1 MSYYEDY
8 WEKNSNWSPSAG
20 GLRENEADFF
30 ERYCGEGVTV
40 LDYGCGDA
48 FRYGG
53 RLVERKADYRGFDI
67 SHVAVEAARGRGI
80 NVGLLSDDG
89 KTSLSDGQAQTAL
102 CFEVLEHLMRPD
114 VAVAEIY
121 RCLGKDGVFLMS
133 VPNPGFVPQ
142 RFEFFLT
149 GFLCPGGSPETSRRC
164 PWKDAHIR
172 FYNTWM
178 LRKLLKEAGFRDIQF
193 IGCRF
198 SIGHFPVIYRK
209 PGLKRFFDLIS
220 LPLYWLGK
228 VFPSWFSGTFYVKA
242 IK

>member
-8 WEKNSNWSPSAG
+8 WVKSAAWSPSAG
-20 GLRENEADFF
+20 GLRENEAKLFAAH
-30 ERYCGEGVTV
+30 CGPGVTV

-53 RLVERKADYRGFDI
+53 KLVEGKTDYRGFDI
-67 SHVAVEAARGRGI
+67 STVAVESAKSRGI
-80 NVGLLSDDG
+80 NVGLLSEDG
-89 KTSLSDGQAQTAL
+89 RTSLEDGQAQTAL

-114 VAVAEIY
+114 IAVAEIY

-133 VPNPGFVPQ
+133 VPNPGFIPQ

-149 GFLCPGGSPETSRRC
+149 GFLCPGGSPETSRRS

-172 FYNTWM
+172 FYNTRM
-178 LRKLLKEAGFRDIQF
+178 LKKLLKEAGFKDIHF
-193 IGCRF
+193 VGCRF

-209 PGLKRFFDLIS
+209 PGLKRFFDVLS
-220 LPLYWLGK
+220 LPICWLGK
-228 VFPSWFSGTFYVKA
+228 LVPSWFSGTFYVKA
-242 IK
+242 TK